1 ELQVG
6 LAEAE
11 EALRT
16 RGDRAAPGRLEAQRQ
31 AVADAETA
39 LRRALDAAEREARSR
54 RAEPPP
60 AAAPAPR
67 APERSPAEQVA
78 LERAVAPAQTERAAA
93 RHARAQAVLRAP
105 FDGIVAEVNVSPGE
119 IAGSDGASDGDGAAR
134 PARQGLDVDADG
146 TGPSARGARRAA
158 I

>member
-1 ELQVG
+1 
-6 LAEAE
+6 
-11 EALRT
+11 
-16 RGDRAAPGRLEAQRQ
+16 RQ

-39 LRRALDAAEREARSR
+39 LHRALEAADREARPP

-67 APERSPAEQVA
+67 APERSAAEQVA
-78 LERAVAPAQTERAAA
+78 LERAVAHAQTDLAAA

-119 IAGSDGASDGDGAAR
+119 IAGGGASNGDGAAR
-134 PARQGLDVDADG
+134 PARPGLDADADG
-146 TGPSARGARRAA
+146 AGPSVRGAPRAA
-158 I
+158 IVPVDPRAARAELTLA